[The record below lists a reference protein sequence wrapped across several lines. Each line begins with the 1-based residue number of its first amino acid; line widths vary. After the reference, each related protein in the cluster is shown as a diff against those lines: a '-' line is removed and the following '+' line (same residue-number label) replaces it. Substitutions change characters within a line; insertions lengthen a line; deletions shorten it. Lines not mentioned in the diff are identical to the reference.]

1 MEEELM
7 RKLEEHAGLI
17 RRNEDRM
24 EELTQAIEKQR
35 ESLEKT
41 TYASVAASETKRVSP
56 QLTAL
61 HSVVVSSRNEIDTG
75 ENVLEKINEV
85 VDAKEGL
92 VKVERFRKA
101 KDQKVIIGCSTA
113 AKREK
118 VKERLRLAND
128 RLTFEEVK
136 NKDPLLILRDV
147 TITLT

>member
-24 EELTQAIEKQR
+24 EELRQVIEKQR

-41 TYASVAASETKRVSP
+41 TYASVAATEIRRVSP

-75 ENVLEKINEV
+75 ENVLGKIKEV
-85 VDAKEGL
+85 VNAKEGL
-92 VKVERFRKA
+92 VKVERVRKA
-101 KDQKVIIGCSTA
+101 KDQKVIIGCS
-113 AKREK
+113 RQQSEK
-118 VKERLRLAND
+118 K
-128 RLTFEEVK
+128 
-136 NKDPLLILRDV
+136 
-147 TITLT
+147 